1 MPYLSFDFISFSPH
15 HTSKL
20 VWIRLIENVRFHQS
34 FSRLTIRA
42 SSSGFGLSKTF
53 YIFCIF
59 STSSFNDTTS
69 ILGFIGQ
76 PSCTGATMNEY
87 SG

>member
-1 MPYLSFDFISFSPH
+1 MGETKLNLFLGLVLI
-15 HTSKL
+15 SKL
-20 VWIRLIENVRFHQS
+20 VWIRLIENVGFFAPT